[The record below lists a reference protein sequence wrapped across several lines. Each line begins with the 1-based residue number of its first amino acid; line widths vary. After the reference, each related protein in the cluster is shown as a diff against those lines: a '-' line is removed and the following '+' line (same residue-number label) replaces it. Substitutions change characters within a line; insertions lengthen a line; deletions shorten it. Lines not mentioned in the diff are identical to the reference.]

1 MKEEVYF
8 FAVFAV
14 FNAYM
19 ISTVEGLIAKLFF
32 AAWFTYILTGAAY
45 FYVEERKSELK
56 KRKRVT

>member
-1 MKEEVYF
+1 LKEEVYF

-32 AAWFTYILTGAAY
+32 AAWFTVY
-45 FYVEERKSELK
+45 
-56 KRKRVT
+56 